1 MKLSSFQSFM
11 CACILLCAAN
21 AVSLPSTA
29 LDFDAASSDTV
40 TLAASPATGMVNGFT
55 VEAWAYP
62 TTSTGTHRILSNF
75 LSTPSRGF
83 GFGIRNNNWRF
94 TTFGIKDYD
103 TAAATVTT
111 GTWTHLAITLD
122 AANTAT
128 FYRNG
133 VLLAA
138 VTHGAAGVLSTST
151 LTVGANPV
159 ASEYWQGGIDEI
171 RVWNHVRSQSQIA
184 ANMNNELTGNEPG
197 LLLYLP
203 FSEGTGTFTV
213 DETPNTAD
221 GTLNGPDWITSGPL
235 LSPPVTEASDWALYP

>member
-1 MKLSSFQSFM
+1 MKLSGFQSLM
-11 CACILLCAAN
+11 CVVVLLYAAN
-21 AVSLPSTA
+21 AVCLPSTA
-29 LDFDAASSDTV
+29 LDFEAASSDTV
-40 TLAASPATGMVNGFT
+40 TLAASPATGMINGFT

-62 TTSTGTHRILSNF
+62 TTSTGTHRILSN
-75 LSTPSRGF
+75 SQSGPNRGF

-122 AANTAT
+122 ASNTAT

-133 VLLAA
+133 VFLAA
-138 VTHGAAGVLSTST
+138 ITHGAASVLSTST

-159 ASEYWQGGIDEI
+159 GSEFWQGGIDEI

-184 ANMNNELTGNEPG
+184 ASMNNELTGNETG

-203 FSEGTGTFTV
+203 FSEGSGISTV
-213 DETPNTAD
+213 DATPNTAN
-221 GTLNGPDWITSGPL
+221 GTLNGPNCITSGPS
-235 LSPPVTEASDWALYP
+235 LSAPVTEAADWALYP